1 MFTDKTPISVYVKMN
16 TDTYEEMAKV
26 KLTEWEVSQL
36 NYALALN
43 HAPIKYLTITEY
55 AKYEALNT

>member
-1 MFTDKTPISVYVKMN
+1 MN

-43 HAPIKYLTITEY
+43 HAPIKYITIKEY